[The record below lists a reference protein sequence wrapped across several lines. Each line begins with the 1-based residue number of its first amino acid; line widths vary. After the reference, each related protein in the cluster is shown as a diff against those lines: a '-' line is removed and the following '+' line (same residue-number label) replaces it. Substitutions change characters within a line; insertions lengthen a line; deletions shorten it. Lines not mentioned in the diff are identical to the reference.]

1 LLFTEIKNKTMLYTI
16 HPDNPDAR
24 KIEQVASILR
34 HGGIIIYPTDTVY
47 AIGCDINSREAVEQV
62 CRLRKLDPAKAML
75 TMMCKDISQVAEY
88 AAQIDTPVFK
98 LLRRN
103 LPGPFTMILPAGSK
117 TPKLFINKKKT
128 IGIRI
133 PDNPI
138 VQALIEAMGRPLLTA
153 SLKLDDDVVEYIT
166 DPTELHELFGAQVAA
181 VIDGGIGGLE
191 PSTLVD
197 CTGPEVV
204 IIRQGIGVLKT

>member
-1 LLFTEIKNKTMLYTI
+1 MIFTI
-16 HPDNPDAR
+16 HPENPDSR
-24 KIEQVASILR
+24 KIEQVAAILR
-34 HGGIIIYPTDTVY
+34 NDGIIIYPTDTVY
-47 AIGCDINSREAVEQV
+47 AIGCDINSKEAVEKV
-62 CRLRKLDPAKAML
+62 CRLRKLDPSKAML

-153 SLKLDDDVVEYIT
+153 SLKLDDDIVEYIT
-166 DPTELHELFGAQVAA
+166 DPTELHDLFEQQVDA
-181 VIDGGIGGLE
+181 VVDGGIGGHE

-197 CTGPEVV
+197 CTGQEAV
-204 IIRQGIGVLKT
+204 IIRQGVGVLKT

>member
-1 LLFTEIKNKTMLYTI
+1 MIFTI
-16 HPDNPDAR
+16 HPENPDSR
-24 KIEQVASILR
+24 KIEQVAAILR
-34 HGGIIIYPTDTVY
+34 NGGIIIYPTDTVY
-47 AIGCDINSREAVEQV
+47 AIGCDINSKEAVEKV

-153 SLKLDDDVVEYIT
+153 SLKLDDDIVEYIT
-166 DPTELHELFGAQVAA
+166 DPTELHDQFEQQVDA
-181 VIDGGIGGLE
+181 VVDGGIGGHE

-197 CTGPEVV
+197 CTGPEAV
-204 IIRQGIGVLKT
+204 IIRQGVGVLKT